1 MNIDFKKLSPT
12 HTKDWYVEWVAS
24 IVLIVAQALTSAGD
38 LAPYNLIL
46 FAIGLSGWLLVGYW
60 WHDRALIV
68 INSVGIFINITG
80 ILKFYMSGVQYMMF
94 EFFYYTFIA
103 MVIILAWMTYDD
115 VRMEKRNNGQYAFV
129 TSILDNQ

>member
-1 MNIDFKKLSPT
+1 MAIYKCNKYPEESFVMNIDFKKLSPT
-12 HTKDWYVEWVAS
+12 HTKDWYVKWIAS
-24 IVLIVAQALTSAGD
+24 IVLIVAQALTSAGG

-80 ILKFYMSGVQYMMF
+80 ILKFYMGV
-94 EFFYYTFIA
+94 
-103 MVIILAWMTYDD
+103 
-115 VRMEKRNNGQYAFV
+115 
-129 TSILDNQ
+129 

>member
-12 HTKDWYVEWVAS
+12 HTKDWYVKWGAS
-24 IVLIVAQALTSAGD
+24 LVLIVAQAFTSVGG
-38 LAPYNLIL
+38 LEPYNLML

-80 ILKFYMSGVQYMMF
+80 ILNYYMG
-94 EFFYYTFIA
+94 
-103 MVIILAWMTYDD
+103 L
-115 VRMEKRNNGQYAFV
+115 
-129 TSILDNQ
+129 

>member
-1 MNIDFKKLSPT
+1 MMMVLRCVEVFSVFHRWRPLKLGRAMAIYKCNKYPEESFVMNIDFKKLSPT
-12 HTKDWYVEWVAS
+12 HTKDWYVKWIAS

-46 FAIGLSGWLLVGYW
+46 FAIGLSGWLLVGVW

-80 ILKFYMSGVQYMMF
+80 ILNYYMG
-94 EFFYYTFIA
+94 
-103 MVIILAWMTYDD
+103 L
-115 VRMEKRNNGQYAFV
+115 
-129 TSILDNQ
+129 

>member
-1 MNIDFKKLSPT
+1 MIMVLRCVEVFSVFHRWRPLKLGRAMAIYKCNKYPEESFVMNIDFKKLSPT
-12 HTKDWYVEWVAS
+12 HTKDWYVKWVAS
-24 IVLIVAQALTSAGD
+24 IVLIIAQALTSAGD

-80 ILKFYMSGVQYMMF
+80 ILKFYMSGV
-94 EFFYYTFIA
+94 
-103 MVIILAWMTYDD
+103 
-115 VRMEKRNNGQYAFV
+115 
-129 TSILDNQ
+129 

>member
-1 MNIDFKKLSPT
+1 MMMVLRCVEVFSVFHRWRPLKLGRAMAIYKCNKYPEESFVMNIDFKKLSPT
-12 HTKDWYVEWVAS
+12 HTKDWYVKWIAS

-46 FAIGLSGWLLVGYW
+46 FAIGLSGWLLVGVW

-80 ILKFYMSGVQYMMF
+80 ILKFYMGV
-94 EFFYYTFIA
+94 
-103 MVIILAWMTYDD
+103 
-115 VRMEKRNNGQYAFV
+115 
-129 TSILDNQ
+129 

>member
-1 MNIDFKKLSPT
+1 MIMVLRCVEVFSVFHRWRPLKLGRAMAIYKCNKYPEESFVMNIDFKKLSPT
-12 HTKDWYVEWVAS
+12 HTKDWYVKWVAS

-80 ILKFYMSGVQYMMF
+80 ILKFYMSGV
-94 EFFYYTFIA
+94 
-103 MVIILAWMTYDD
+103 
-115 VRMEKRNNGQYAFV
+115 
-129 TSILDNQ
+129 